1 MEPESITTKQDAI
14 RLRIPPRLYIVPTT
28 AFFVG
33 LTIGFVRG
41 ARRTGLRFL
50 AENAHRPPRTVK
62 GWYFYNKTKNYRMLY
77 GGGKGAIRESSRL
90 VGISVGWVG
99 IEEGLRWMGYPW
111 NEVAEVGAGLG
122 TAGIFCAVY
131 GLAWKTA
138 RQTMLLGVLIGGC
151 MKGLSAGKKMIDQS
165 SSDQSTESNGD
176 SNESSNES
184 VAGSSPT

>member
-1 MEPESITTKQDAI
+1 MEPESITTPKQDAI

-50 AENAHRPPRTVK
+50 AENAHRPPRTMK

-77 GGGKGAIRESSRL
+77 GGGKGAIKEASRL
-90 VGISVGWVG
+90 VGISMGWVG
-99 IEEGLRWMGYPW
+99 IEEGLRWMGHPW

-122 TAGIFCAVY
+122 TAGIFCAVCKSIDNV
-131 GLAWKTA
+131 LTV
-138 RQTMLLGVLIGGC
+138 LLLIQGC
-151 MKGLSAGKKMIDQS
+151 RWTCVED
-165 SSDQSTESNGD
+165 
-176 SNESSNES
+176 
-184 VAGSSPT
+184 SPTNNGAWSAHWGLFEGSECRKENVRPEC